1 MVVRHGVFTP
11 IKLRAENMTHTGVI
25 IITEK
30 QIVTNEDR
38 INLFLNS
45 ICLNMGKIGVL
56 QVDRDHSNFKYYIK
70 SAIQIANFYGDTKE
84 KDRLQKE
91 L

>member
-1 MVVRHGVFTP
+1 MAVQHGSFTLT
-11 IKLRAENMTHTGVI
+11 KQRAENMTQTGVI

-30 QIVTNEDR
+30 PIVTNEDR

-56 QVDRDHSNFKYYIK
+56 QVDRDHSNFKYYIE
-70 SAIQIANFYGDTKE
+70 SAIQIANFYGDTEE
-84 KDRLQKE
+84 KDRLQQE